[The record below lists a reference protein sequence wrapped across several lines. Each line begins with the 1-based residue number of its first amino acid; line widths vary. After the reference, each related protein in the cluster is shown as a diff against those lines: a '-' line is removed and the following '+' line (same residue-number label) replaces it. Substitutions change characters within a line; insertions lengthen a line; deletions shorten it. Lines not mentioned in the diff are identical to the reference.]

1 MDDKLTVVVLTNLG
15 GSKPNIIANRVAEM
29 YLSGEVK

>member
-15 GSKPNIIANRVAEM
+15 GAKPKIIADRVAEM
-29 YLSGEVK
+29 YLSGTAK